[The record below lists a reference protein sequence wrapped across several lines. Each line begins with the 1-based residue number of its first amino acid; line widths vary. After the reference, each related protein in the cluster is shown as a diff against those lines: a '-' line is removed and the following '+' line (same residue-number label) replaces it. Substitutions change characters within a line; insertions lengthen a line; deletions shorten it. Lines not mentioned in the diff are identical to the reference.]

1 MLTTIHKNRGNL
13 INIFIKSFSGSP
25 SPGSTEILPLS
36 SASVKIL
43 VRKEVGNPRDYF
55 DKSYEEYKEGF
66 AARGV
71 FKKYIVDDII

>member
-1 MLTTIHKNRGNL
+1 MQAGNPDLATT
-13 INIFIKSFSGSP
+13 
-25 SPGSTEILPLS
+25 TLPPAL
-36 SASVKIL
+36 VKVL

-71 FKKYIVDDII
+71 FKKYIVDNII